1 MSQVFCKFPLYKVTR
16 DLSAV
21 AMGLS
26 PAETVIVNA
35 RLVNVATREIE
46 ENAGVAVVKGRIA
59 AVGDVRHCIGPE
71 TRVIDACGRYLA
83 PGLIDGHIHIE
94 SSMLTPCEY
103 ARAVI
108 PHGTTAIMPD
118 PHEICNLLGI
128 EGVKFM
134 IEDSKRTPLKAMFTF
149 PSCVPAVEDF
159 EDTGAE
165 ITAEDVKQAMQWE
178 EVVGLGEMMNFPG
191 IQYGAEGP
199 HAIVAE
205 TLKAGKTVTGHY
217 PSEDARGLNAYLCSG
232 AANCHES
239 VTAEQAL
246 LKMRRGMLAF
256 FREGS
261 AWRDLKETANVLK
274 ENPTIDTRYASLCS
288 DDTHPETLC
297 SKGHMDHILR
307 RAVEEGIDPLT
318 AIQMTTLNVSA
329 NYHLDREMGIVAPGR
344 VADLIL
350 IDDLK
355 QFNVSLVLIDGE
367 IVAENGRLL
376 AEVAP
381 PRYERAAVRVMNLD
395 PVKGEDFRIACDKP
409 VQTVRV
415 IEVIGGKSVTRAKTA
430 DLTAR
435 DGLLHADP
443 ARDILKVGVF
453 DRHHNSGRNSFGF
466 VKGFGIGE
474 GAMASTVS
482 HDAHNLIVVGTNDED
497 MALAANTL
505 IECGGGMAAVKDGKV
520 LAVVPLPIA
529 GLMSDRTA
537 PEMAKVVAALDR
549 AWHDIGCNLPSPFI
563 TMALLALAC
572 IPELRLT
579 NRGLVDCV
587 RFCFTDLFV
596 GKTDPQN

>member
-329 NYHLDREMGIVAPGR
+329 NYHLDREMGIV
-344 VADLIL
+344 D
-350 IDDLK
+350 
-355 QFNVSLVLIDGE
+355 
-367 IVAENGRLL
+367 
-376 AEVAP
+376 
-381 PRYERAAVRVMNLD
+381 
-395 PVKGEDFRIACDKP
+395 
-409 VQTVRV
+409 
-415 IEVIGGKSVTRAKTA
+415 
-430 DLTAR
+430 
-435 DGLLHADP
+435 
-443 ARDILKVGVF
+443 
-453 DRHHNSGRNSFGF
+453 
-466 VKGFGIGE
+466 
-474 GAMASTVS
+474 
-482 HDAHNLIVVGTNDED
+482 
-497 MALAANTL
+497 
-505 IECGGGMAAVKDGKV
+505 
-520 LAVVPLPIA
+520 
-529 GLMSDRTA
+529 
-537 PEMAKVVAALDR
+537 
-549 AWHDIGCNLPSPFI
+549 
-563 TMALLALAC
+563 
-572 IPELRLT
+572 
-579 NRGLVDCV
+579 
-587 RFCFTDLFV
+587 
-596 GKTDPQN
+596 